1 MSKGK
6 HSRKRGQRYPFHSKK
21 AGNTQ
26 MSNMKGMVNILWNCH
41 ATVHYA
47 TYIKEVYE
55 ISNSMGQHMSQYEGK
70 QGLKLYI

>member
-1 MSKGK
+1 MPEEDLKKMSKGK

-55 ISNSMGQHMSQYEGK
+55 ISNSMG
-70 QGLKLYI
+70 